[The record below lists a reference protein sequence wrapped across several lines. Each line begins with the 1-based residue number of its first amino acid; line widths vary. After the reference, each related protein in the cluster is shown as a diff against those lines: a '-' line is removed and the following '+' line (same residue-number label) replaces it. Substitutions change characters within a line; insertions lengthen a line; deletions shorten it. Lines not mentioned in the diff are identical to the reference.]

1 MTSETV
7 DLYQAYKN
15 KPRLFERTHSLIL
28 YIQNYETF
36 VDSLYQ
42 HIVDNF
48 EIEPRTF
55 ELSDSLKLEVQS
67 ILCATNGN
75 KSLRY
80 DDKTVTLNRYRCL
93 CGYDV
98 NVNEALHIHD
108 ERKVGTVLC
117 SEPEIAAA
125 LYINRTVFG
134 PSKHKIFENIKDWV
148 LNVTIDSIQL
158 KFIKNKKPIG
168 ILGPD
173 TTSYE
178 QNVAIVHGDLYP
190 AFCIVFLYDRCR
202 VISDEPVEKLRY
214 LYLNNFTDLF
224 VDTLLAKS
232 NVNIEE
238 VSNKLKPFECYSI
251 NNGNYE
257 IMVKTRR
264 RRSVSP
270 TSVRSRSKSPT
281 LRHGRKTRKRSPRR
295 RSRSR
300 SRSRSNARTTKIRT
314 RSRSRSASRAR

>member
-1 MTSETV
+1 MTSKTI
-7 DLYQAYKN
+7 DLYQAYKT

-28 YIQNYETF
+28 YIKNYEAF

-48 EIEPRTF
+48 EIEPRAF

-80 DDKTVTLNRYRCL
+80 DEKTVTLHRYRCL
-93 CGYDV
+93 CGY
-98 NVNEALHIHD
+98 NVNLSEALHIHD
-108 ERKVGTVLC
+108 EKKVGTVFC

-134 PSKHKIFENIKDWV
+134 PSKRKIFENIKDWV

-158 KFIKNKKPIG
+158 RFVKNEKPVG
-168 ILGPD
+168 VFGPD
-173 TTSYE
+173 TTVYE
-178 QNVAIVHGDLYP
+178 ENVAVVHGDLYP
-190 AFCIVFLYDRCR
+190 AFCLVFLYDRCR

-214 LYLNNFTDLF
+214 LYLNDSTDLY

-251 NNGNYE
+251 SNGHYE

-270 TSVRSRSKSPT
+270 ISARSRSKSPS
-281 LRHGRKTRKRSPRR
+281 RRGRKHRKSSPRR

-300 SRSRSNARTTKIRT
+300 SRSRSNARATKIRT
-314 RSRSRSASRAR
+314 RSRSRSASRTR